1 MSRNRYFFALD
12 IHDDPALIAGYEEI
26 HRQVWPEILK
36 SIVES
41 GITQMQIC
49 RAGNRLVMMMET
61 DESFSFERKATMDA
75 ANPAVQKW
83 EQLMWKYQKAIPV
96 AKEGEKWVLMDKIF
110 DLQESMV

>member
-1 MSRNRYFFALD
+1 MNNRYFFALD
-12 IHDDPALIAGYEEI
+12 IDDSPELIAEYEEI
-26 HRQVWPEILK
+26 HRNVWPEILK
-36 SIVES
+36 SITDS

-49 RAGNRLVMMMET
+49 RAGNRLVMLMET
-61 DESFSFERKATMDA
+61 DDTFSFERKAMMDA
-75 ANPAVQKW
+75 DNPVVQEW

>member
-1 MSRNRYFFALD
+1 MNNRYFFALD
-12 IHDDPALIAGYEEI
+12 INDDPELIAEYEEI
-26 HRQVWPEILK
+26 HRDVWPEILK
-36 SIVES
+36 SITDS

-49 RAGNRLVMMMET
+49 RAGNRLVMLMET
-61 DESFSFERKATMDA
+61 DDTFSFERKAMMDA
-75 ANPAVQKW
+75 NNPVVHEW